1 MSIWK
6 ISFFANQDPLA
17 FVPQRSYASWPL
29 VCATLTR
36 SRPPPRPLRRVL
48 PTSRV
53 VTLHRA
59 LRLHGDDGSL
69 EHAQQ
74 CLLHAL
80 PADVAHAVGA
90 ARAGLARDLVDFVD
104 EDDALSGGV

>member
-1 MSIWK
+1 MI
-6 ISFFANQDPLA
+6 
-17 FVPQRSYASWPL
+17 
-29 VCATLTR
+29 
-36 SRPPPRPLRRVL
+36 
-48 PTSRV
+48 
-53 VTLHRA
+53 TLHRA

-104 EDDALSGGV
+104 EDDALSGWGVSQLVNVHRHSGKQAHSARSGFQFAACSWGEGYEWEGKTAG